1 MYYVLLHVIT
11 KHHRVLTPPLVYV
24 RPVMF
29 VVAGNIISFMT
40 YLAPL

>member
-11 KHHRVLTPPLVYV
+11 KHHRVLTPSSRI
-24 RPVMF
+24 RPVLF